1 MFKKIS
7 NIITSIFLVTSLLFL
22 MFSVYT
28 VYINKD
34 SEDFFIFG
42 YKPIYV
48 LSGSMEPTLKTD
60 SIAIVKKT
68 NFEDIKKDDII
79 MFKKDDMIISH
90 RVISINENR
99 TISTKGDNNDVIDNF
114 VVNENELKGK
124 IVLSL
129 NWVASIVSY
138 CRKPYGIIKL
148 LTYIVSLIIFV
159 FSIKYLVKQLL
170 KRKDDEHKKIEKG
183 DIKDEKGN

>member
-1 MFKKIS
+1 MVKKIS
-7 NIITSIFLVTSLLFL
+7 NIITSIFLVVSLLFL
-22 MFSVYT
+22 AFSVYT
-28 VYINKD
+28 VCINKN

-60 SIAIVKKT
+60 SIAIVKKA
-68 NFEDIKKDDII
+68 NFKDIKKDDII

-90 RVISINENR
+90 RVVSINEDG

-129 NWVASIVSY
+129 NWVSSIIKY
-138 CRKPYGIIKL
+138 CKKPYGIIKL
-148 LTYIVSLIIFV
+148 LTYIASLTIFML
-159 FSIKYLVKQLL
+159 SIKYLVKQLL
-170 KRKDDEHKKIEKG
+170 KCKDDKHKGIKKG
-183 DIKDEKGN
+183 DIENEKRN